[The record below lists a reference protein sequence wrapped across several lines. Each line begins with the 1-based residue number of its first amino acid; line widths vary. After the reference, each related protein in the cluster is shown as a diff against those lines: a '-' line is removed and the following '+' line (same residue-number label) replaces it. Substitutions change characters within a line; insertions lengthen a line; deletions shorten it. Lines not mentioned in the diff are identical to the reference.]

1 MRAHVDAMLE
11 PTKRMI
17 NWLLEASAIFFQE
30 QHYLDPLLSGPAE
43 Q

>member
-1 MRAHVDAMLE
+1 MRAHVDGTLE
-11 PTKRMI
+11 PVKRMI
-17 NWLLEASAIFFQE
+17 SRLLEADASFFQE